1 MQTKVPCTINLN
13 TYLLLPLLF
22 LLLQSLPNRG
32 VRIFSGL
39 PHTHN
44 LGTSVRIRHIR
55 SGVERPVPFQDRF
68 YDPNYQTMR
77 HIDFDLKP
85 VSDYTFEL
93 FNVHL
98 HLPSKCFSKIES
110 IRKSRFNAIPC

>member
-77 HIDFDLKP
+77 YIDFDLKP
-85 VSDYTFEL
+85 VSDYTFNL
-93 FNVHL
+93 FNIHIAPPKQV
-98 HLPSKCFSKIES
+98 S
-110 IRKSRFNAIPC
+110 

>member
-1 MQTKVPCTINLN
+1 M
-13 TYLLLPLLF
+13 
-22 LLLQSLPNRG
+22 LQSLPNRG
-32 VRIFSGL
+32 VRVFAGL

-85 VSDYTFEL
+85 VSDYTFNL
-93 FNVHL
+93 FNVHV
-98 HLPSKCFSKIES
+98 SKRVSKNELEKLENLDS
-110 IRKSRFNAIPC
+110 TLFHVKKKGQ

>member
-13 TYLLLPLLF
+13 TYLLLPLIF

-32 VRIFSGL
+32 VRVFAGL

-85 VSDYTFEL
+85 VSDYTFNL
-93 FNVHL
+93 FNVYDAL
-98 HLPSKCFSKIES
+98 HLLSK
-110 IRKSRFNAIPC
+110 

>member
-13 TYLLLPLLF
+13 TYCLLLPLLF
-22 LLLQSLPNRG
+22 FLLQSLPNRG
-32 VRIFSGL
+32 VRVFAGL

-85 VSDYTFEL
+85 VSDYTF
-93 FNVHL
+93 N
-98 HLPSKCFSKIES
+98 
-110 IRKSRFNAIPC
+110 